1 MIYRYTE
8 GRREE
13 RKLLRICQS
22 GAGSVLSGF
31 GHLHLGKY
39 LVLIVLCEQ
48 FWNCVLLGMYKR
60 IKVSVKSKDTMF

>member
-13 RKLLRICQS
+13 RKLLRIYQS
-22 GAGSVLSGF
+22 GAGSVLNGF